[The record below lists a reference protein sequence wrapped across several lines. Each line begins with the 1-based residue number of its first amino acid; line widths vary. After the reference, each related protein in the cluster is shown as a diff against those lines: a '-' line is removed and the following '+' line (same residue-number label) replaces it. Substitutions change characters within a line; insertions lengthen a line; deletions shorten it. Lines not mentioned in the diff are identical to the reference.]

1 MSLYKILPCL
11 FTGVF
16 FLTVTLSG
24 QDNTFVAAKGE
35 AVSAFE
41 KEDYKLALK
50 HFRALLAEYS
60 ADPVYMYYTGACM
73 IETGENISKA
83 GVLVKNAIDKSSG
96 FRPVPHKAWYYL
108 GRYHHV
114 RGNYQDAIE
123 AYDFFRDNARRR
135 EVKKLEIE
143 RLISECESGK
153 SSFVEAANEEARG
166 REQGAGRV
174 VLPKEGELHDTV
186 MTADTVSKPS
196 VVVESP
202 GERYE
207 QLATEA
213 LEYQYRTDSLL
224 RLADRYRESLPSI
237 AEADRQTVN
246 AKILSLEN
254 LAFEYQR
261 KADKKYREAA
271 AMAMNN
277 FDSQKMPSLEDLIS
291 EKKMQEREE
300 PDDLTI
306 QKEKGQYVDSLTVSE
321 KKVQADTSIMPDA
334 EPEPVLGVFSDNF
347 DQGDEIPVNPE
358 LPEGLIYRIQ
368 VAAFRNPKQ
377 PGFFKGL
384 GPVSIYRPENSDI
397 NFYYIGM
404 FRSKE
409 LAGDALVKVRKN
421 GFGDAFIL
429 ALADGERISME
440 KAAVLEP
447 EWSGQSLFNKN
458 SPAGQKIVEPA
469 EPPTLVYRIQA
480 MKTAKRNDHEKIEL
494 LERLSVNKS
503 YDIIRSD
510 NDQYVH
516 LIGKFLT
523 FESAATYA
531 DLLYRNGMK
540 EAKVVAY
547 LGNKEIPLEKAKE
560 LFDLYFDN

>member
-1 MSLYKILPCL
+1 M
-11 FTGVF
+11 F

-24 QDNTFVAAKGE
+24 QDNTFVAEKGE
-35 AVSAFE
+35 AVSAYE

-73 IETGENISKA
+73 IETGENTGKA
-83 GVLVKNAIDKSSG
+83 GLLVKNAIDKSSG
-96 FRPVPHKAWYYL
+96 LRPVPHKAWYYL
-108 GRYHHV
+108 GRYHQA
-114 RGNYQDAIE
+114 RGDYEDAIE
-123 AYDFFRDNARRR
+123 AYDYFRDNARRR

-153 SSFVEAANEEARG
+153 SSFAKATDDGAGG
-166 REQGAGRV
+166 REQGAGGV
-174 VLPKEGELHDTV
+174 VPAEEGELHDTV
-186 MTADTVSKPS
+186 MTKDTVSKPL
-196 VVVESP
+196 VNIESP

-207 QLATEA
+207 QMATEA
-213 LEYQYRTDSLL
+213 LECQYRSDSLL
-224 RLADRYRESLPSI
+224 RLADRYRESLPSM

-246 AKILSLEN
+246 TKILSLEN

-271 AMAMNN
+271 AMAMDN
-277 FDSQKMPSLEDLIS
+277 FDSQKMPSLQDMIS
-291 EKKMQEREE
+291 EKKMEEGEE
-300 PDDLTI
+300 PEGLTG
-306 QKEKGQYVDSLTVSE
+306 QKEEGQDVDSLTVMEE
-321 KKVQADTSIMPDA
+321 KDQADTSIVPEA

-377 PGFFKGL
+377 PGFFNGL

-409 LAGDALVKVRKN
+409 LAGDALVKVRKK

-440 KAAVLEP
+440 KAAELEP
-447 EWSGQSLFNKN
+447 EWSGQSLFDKN
-458 SPAGQKIVEPA
+458 SRAGQEIVEPA

-480 MKTAKRNDHEKIEL
+480 METAKRNDDERIKM
-494 LERLSVNKS
+494 LERISGNKS
-503 YDIIRSD
+503 YDVIRSD
-510 NDQYVH
+510 NDQYVY